1 MELPEL
7 AIKTASHW
15 RDWRN
20 QNRAIELGRERKEG
34 VGHYEQAEWPFKAA
48 WDKFTIIISIPLQS
62 SFTENPEFGMEVNV
76 HKP

>member
-20 QNRAIELGRERKEG
+20 QNRAMELGRERKEG
-34 VGHYEQAEWPFKAA
+34 VGH
-48 WDKFTIIISIPLQS
+48 
-62 SFTENPEFGMEVNV
+62 
-76 HKP
+76 